1 MSAPLATAR
10 KKTLEEFDVEL
21 KTLNIEG
28 QWRVKE
34 DAFYDGPAPRGVPY
48 LWKWSVVHE
57 KMIEGCEVMP
67 ESLTARRNFSFLNPG
82 MNSLG
87 TTHTL
92 LMGMQIVKPGE
103 IAWAHRHSIGALRF
117 AIQGSPRLYT
127 VVNGEQMPMETHDL
141 VLTPSWNWHDHH
153 NEGDQNGIWLDV
165 LDVPLV
171 MGLNQAFFEPYGR
184 NEQSRRERASDYI
197 SRRAGVLR
205 PAWEQR
211 CEQNFPYRYPW
222 KAVAASLEEFADSEG
237 SPYEGLSLEYVNPA
251 TGGSALPTMACWIQV
266 LRAGFE
272 TKPRRRTAS
281 AIYYAVEGEGTT
293 VVGDKEMHWSPRDAF
308 VVPNWMWHR
317 HINRSGG
324 DRAILFC
331 VTDEPLLS
339 HLGLYREQP
348 ENSLRRAPL
357 PPVPARTSV

>member
-1 MSAPLATAR
+1 MSAALVTAR

-117 AIQGSPRLYT
+117 AIQGSP
-127 VVNGEQMPMETHDL
+127 
-141 VLTPSWNWHDHH
+141 
-153 NEGDQNGIWLDV
+153 
-165 LDVPLV
+165 
-171 MGLNQAFFEPYGR
+171 
-184 NEQSRRERASDYI
+184 
-197 SRRAGVLR
+197 
-205 PAWEQR
+205 
-211 CEQNFPYRYPW
+211 
-222 KAVAASLEEFADSEG
+222 
-237 SPYEGLSLEYVNPA
+237 
-251 TGGSALPTMACWIQV
+251 
-266 LRAGFE
+266 
-272 TKPRRRTAS
+272 
-281 AIYYAVEGEGTT
+281 
-293 VVGDKEMHWSPRDAF
+293 
-308 VVPNWMWHR
+308 
-317 HINRSGG
+317 
-324 DRAILFC
+324 
-331 VTDEPLLS
+331 
-339 HLGLYREQP
+339 
-348 ENSLRRAPL
+348 
-357 PPVPARTSV
+357 